1 MKKIL
6 FFAAF
11 IAGTITTNAQ
21 VSGSG
26 TALDFSAN
34 IANAN
39 HVDLGSLTNINT
51 NDFSFECWMKVNAV
65 TEDPSFFS
73 NKNWASGNNTG
84 LVFDV
89 QDNGQNM
96 KFNFKDP
103 NNSRKDLT
111 VPLDVVSLGWF
122 HFAAT
127 MDRGGFFKVYIN
139 GIAKDSID
147 ISSITGSFAS
157 SYTYKL
163 GQDGTGNYS
172 YNGVNPRF
180 DGSIDEVR
188 IWDGVLTQQ
197 QIRDRMCLKLNGNEP
212 SLYAYY
218 PCDDASGTTLTDLTA
233 ASNDGSLVNS
243 IAANWET
250 SGAALGNV
258 SNNRYTTNW
267 SGVTVGLNSAN
278 GNFTAQQIE
287 NMSGLHVYK
296 VNGQPS
302 SLNGL
307 TLLPGNDVYFGVF
320 AVDKTAAAAY
330 EIELNYGSFG
340 AATSNEADLI
350 LWNRNAN
357 NNVWWSDYLADQN
370 LTTNIIS
377 KDSIGVSKE
386 FYLGLVSNATCTPPS
401 APAIV
406 NQTTTSCEVSW
417 TTGGAT
423 HWNLQWGEQGFSLGT
438 GTEVVNTTNN
448 PYNFSGLTG
457 NVYYDLYIQDTC
469 GGSGAS
475 SWIGP
480 FTFYASICSVP
491 TALSATNIT
500 SSSATLTWTSG
511 ATTFDI
517 EWGLPG
523 FTPGTGI
530 PASNVSNPYVLNQLA
545 PTTTYSYYV
554 RTDCGA
560 SSNSTWAGPFDFTTT
575 INTADLDEATAQ
587 DVFSVYP
594 NPTSDLVNL
603 TLFKSGTYTVEV
615 IDLFGRK
622 VMEDQVSGNENNSIQ
637 LHFGHLEK
645 GMYIVKVANG
655 NGMFMQQ
662 LIKQ

>member
-1 MKKIL
+1 MKKII

-11 IAGTITTNAQ
+11 LAGMVTVNAQ

-39 HVDLGSLTNINT
+39 HVDLGGLTNINT
-51 NDFSFECWMKVNAV
+51 NDFSFECWMKVNSV

-111 VPLDVVSLGWF
+111 IAVDVVSLGWF

-127 MDRGGFFKVYIN
+127 MNRGGLFKVYIN

-147 ISSITGSFAS
+147 ISSITGSFES

-172 YNGVNPRF
+172 YNGTNPRF

-197 QIRDRMCLKLNGNEP
+197 QIRDRMCLKLNGNEQ

-218 PCDDASGTTLTDLTA
+218 PCDDASGTTLSDLTA
-233 ASNDGSLVNS
+233 ASNDGSLINTVAS
-243 IAANWET
+243 NWET

-258 SNNRYTTNW
+258 SNNIYTSNW
-267 SGVTVGLNSAN
+267 SGVTVALNSAN

-287 NMSGLHVYK
+287 NVSGLHVYK

-320 AVDKTAAAAY
+320 AVDKSAAAAY
-330 EIELNYGSFG
+330 EIELNYGAFG
-340 AATSNEADLI
+340 AATTNEANLV

-357 NNVWWSDYLADQN
+357 NSLWWSDYLADQN

-386 FYLGLVSNATCTPPS
+386 FYLGLVSNGTCNPPS
-401 APAIV
+401 APSIV
-406 NQTTTSCEVSW
+406 NQTASSCEVSW

-423 HWNLQWGEQGFSLGT
+423 NWNLQWGEQGFALGE
-438 GTEVVNTTNN
+438 GTEVLNTTNN

-480 FTFYASICSVP
+480 FTFYATICSVP

-530 PASNVSNPYVLNQLA
+530 PVSNVSNPYVLNQLA

-560 SSNSTWAGPFDFTTT
+560 SSTSTWAGPFEFTTT
-575 INTADLDEATAQ
+575 INTAGLEESTEQ
-587 DVFSVYP
+587 NKFRLFP
-594 NPTSDLVNL
+594 NPASDLVQL
-603 TLFKSGTYTVEV
+603 QFVEAGTFTVEV

-622 VMEDQVSGNENNSIQ
+622 VYEDRVSGDENNQTQIS
-637 LHFGHLEK
+637 LELLQK
-645 GMYIVKVANG
+645 GMYLVNVSTENS
-655 NGMFMQQ
+655 FSTQQ
-662 LIKQ
+662 LIKE